1 LKKGATITF
10 AFAGEGIR
18 ELNVLQKRLM
28 PASQYSPL
36 GRWSLLACRIG
47 STQIS
52 KWLDCKTVLPHES
65 DGKRKLFVEFV
76 EI

>member
-1 LKKGATITF
+1 VPFLKKGATITF

-36 GRWSLLACRIG
+36 GRWSLL
-47 STQIS
+47 S